1 MMIYRV
7 ESNGQEQRELI
18 LKRTW
23 GEGDDNSCIVT
34 LAHQLLKQHTN
45 YIYLEDRLVVYANQ
59 TLFDLRLPK
68 THQNSQTLP
77 IELISKALSKIQVVL
92 VAKERMSQL

>member
-34 LAHQLLKQHTN
+34 LAHQLLKQHNN
-45 YIYLEDRLVVYANQ
+45 YIYL
-59 TLFDLRLPK
+59 
-68 THQNSQTLP
+68 
-77 IELISKALSKIQVVL
+77 
-92 VAKERMSQL
+92 